1 MHACFLIRLR
11 GLSSRQHGC
20 TCAMHND
27 GEEANLTRNTS
38 FLLTISEF
46 VDNSMQHS

>member
-1 MHACFLIRLR
+1 MHMCNA
-11 GLSSRQHGC
+11 Q
-20 TCAMHND
+20 
-27 GEEANLTRNTS
+27 GEEANLTWNTS